1 MEDGK
6 DEVQG
11 AAALDV
17 GGQLETV
24 EEEDSKVSVELA
36 RETRR
41 AFDMIAQNEQHIQAI
56 WQTIQ
61 QHKVDIKRGEI
72 EKQETVAR
80 QDTLGELFESFK
92 QQIARHMDEKIDRLV
107 SRVKARD
114 ETFNTFL
121 SEEKEQLREEREH
134 MTSRMWKLE
143 KNSRMKETSYN
154 L

>member
-61 QHKVDIKRGEI
+61 QHKVDIKRGET
-72 EKQETVAR
+72 EQQEIVAR

-92 QQIARHMDEKIDRLV
+92 QQITRHMDEKIDRLV

-121 SEEKEQLREEREH
+121 SEEREQLREEREH